1 MMTIMYDVDLKRLA
15 EVDWI
20 LRWSVWYKSEEIR
33 RGAAALLSLLGRE
46 RRAESFPEAH
56 RGGVG
61 IVVDQP
67 EVCGKQGLGLIRSSL
82 ASS

>member
-1 MMTIMYDVDLKRLA
+1 V
-15 EVDWI
+15 
-20 LRWSVWYKSEEIR
+20 
-33 RGAAALLSLLGRE
+33 LLSLLGRE
-46 RRAESFPEAH
+46 RRAESFLEAH